1 MSKKRKAPVDAGTSN
16 KGRMGNGAFT
26 QYESIIAYL
35 FGQACVRVLKLNEKH
50 QDEEGYGVY
59 SLSLLDACISVY
71 KYTGT
76 GEAAT
81 VFNAY
86 RSEVADIG
94 LDTVLRNLIEVL
106 DGEVGA

>member
-1 MSKKRKAPVDAGTSN
+1 MSKKRNAPVDAGTSS
-16 KGRMGNGAFT
+16 KGKMGNGAFT
-26 QYESIIAYL
+26 QYESIIAGL

-50 QDEEGYGVY
+50 KDEEGYGVY

-76 GEAAT
+76 GEAAY

-86 RSEVADIG
+86 RSEVEDIG
-94 LDTVLRNLIEVL
+94 LDTVLRSLIEAL